1 MASAKTQVKM
11 LLREMKFLHDQV
23 KVMEGL
29 AESML
34 KRADWIEA
42 ELVSVCEAIKAMR
55 EKEDR

>member
-1 MASAKTQVKM
+1 M